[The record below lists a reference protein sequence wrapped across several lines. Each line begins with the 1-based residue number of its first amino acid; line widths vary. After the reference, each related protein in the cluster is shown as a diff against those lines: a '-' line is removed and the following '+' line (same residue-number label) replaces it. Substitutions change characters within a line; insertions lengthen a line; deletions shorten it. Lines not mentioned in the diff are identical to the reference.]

1 MTHILLPLSLPIEIL
16 VLYLNSILQMGAV
29 SECFALK
36 STKTRRTSSRHSVT
50 WAHCI
55 L

>member
-1 MTHILLPLSLPIEIL
+1 
-16 VLYLNSILQMGAV
+16 MGAV
-29 SECFALK
+29 STFFALK
-36 STKTRRTSSRHSVT
+36 ATTTRRTSSRHSVT